1 MRAAADAEGMRKK
14 ILFKTVEKHVKTQDT
29 ARIVGPETARMLELG
44 HPWVVA
50 DAYTRKWPA
59 GSSGQTVALLDGQGR
74 FLATALLDQEERIV
88 ARVLD
93 RKRIQLDR
101 PWLAERL
108 RCAIELRR
116 RHADLSDSTAYR
128 LVNAEGDGMPG
139 LTVDHYGGFLMLQ
152 LYSAAWRPHLKLITQ
167 ILQDLLS
174 PLGIYE
180 KSRPQKTR
188 ELEAVSDSKNYGRLL
203 AGKAAPRRVEVL
215 ENGLTFLV
223 SMEQGLNSG
232 LFLDQR
238 CNRRD
243 LMQRVKGKRV
253 LNLFAYTG
261 AFSVAAAAAGASQVT
276 SVDASPGYTDWARDN
291 FAANRLNPKQHEF
304 IVGDCLA
311 VMTKLLQNGK
321 SYDVIL
327 MDPPSFSTTAKSRF
341 TTRGGTSDLVAAALP
356 LLSGNGLLIASSNH
370 QKVDTAEYLKELRR
384 GALQAGSELRVI
396 SLLGQPEDFPYTV
409 TFPEGRYLKYAVCVK
424 A

>member
-1 MRAAADAEGMRKK
+1 M
-14 ILFKTVEKHVKTQDT
+14 KHNETT
-29 ARIVGPETARMLELG
+29 RIVGSETARMLELG

-50 DAYTRKWPA
+50 DAYTRKWPS
-59 GSSGQTVALLDGQGR
+59 GSPGQVVELCDSQDR
-74 FLATALLDQEERIV
+74 FLATALLDPQERII

-101 PWLAERL
+101 PWLTERL
-108 RCAIELRR
+108 QDAIGLRR
-116 RHADLSDSTAYR
+116 HHADLKDSDAYR
-128 LVNAEGDGMPG
+128 LVNAEGDGLPG
-139 LTVDHYGGFLMLQ
+139 LTVDRYAGYLMLQ
-152 LYSAAWRPHLKLITQ
+152 FYSSAWRPHLKLVTQ
-167 ILQDLLS
+167 VLQELLS

-188 ELEAVSDSKNYGRLL
+188 ELEAVSDGKNYGRLL
-203 AGKAAPRRVEVL
+203 AGKAAPQRLAVR

-223 SMEQGLNSG
+223 SLEQGLNSG

-238 CNRRD
+238 RNRRD
-243 LMQRVKGKRV
+243 LMGRVEGKRL

-261 AFSVAAAAAGASQVT
+261 AFSVAAAAAGAAQVT
-276 SVDASPGYTDWARDN
+276 SVDASPGYTDWAREN
-291 FAANRLNPKQHEF
+291 FAANRIPPGQHEF

-311 VMTKLLQNGK
+311 VLGKLAQSGK
-321 SYDVIL
+321 NFDIIL

-356 LLSGNGLLIASSNH
+356 LLAEGGLLIASSNH
-370 QKVDTAEYLKELRR
+370 QKVDTADYLKELRR
-384 GALQAGSELRVI
+384 GALQAGSDLRVI
-396 SLLGQPEDFPYTV
+396 SLLGQPEDFPYPV

-424 A
+424 SGGSTRRNPR